1 MKTFIITAFFGLSLI
16 SCAQETVK
24 GNGNFS
30 TEIRNVNEN
39 FEAVGSSGAFEV
51 VINDAPQDGK
61 IKLEGDANILGKIIV
76 EVKGNSLVLETKKGF
91 NLSFKKPVRITINA
105 QNLKYLGLSGSG
117 SIKAKGTQNV
127 EEFTAA
133 ISGSGDIEAKV
144 SAHKTSTAI
153 SGSGDITLSGKT
165 KVLKVA
171 TSGSGDVHAFD
182 LDANDVEIGVS
193 GSGDTEIQVSE
204 SLTGGVSGSGD
215 IFYKGNPAQIKIASG
230 GSGDVID
237 AN

>member
-30 TEIRNVNEN
+30 TEIRYVNEN
-39 FEAVGSSGAFEV
+39 IEAVGSSGAIEV
-51 VINDAPQDGK
+51 VINNAPQDGK

-117 SIKAKGTQNV
+117 SIKAK
-127 EEFTAA
+127 
-133 ISGSGDIEAKV
+133 
-144 SAHKTSTAI
+144 
-153 SGSGDITLSGKT
+153 
-165 KVLKVA
+165 
-171 TSGSGDVHAFD
+171 
-182 LDANDVEIGVS
+182 
-193 GSGDTEIQVSE
+193 
-204 SLTGGVSGSGD
+204 
-215 IFYKGNPAQIKIASG
+215 
-230 GSGDVID
+230 
-237 AN
+237 

>member
-1 MKTFIITAFFGLSLI
+1 MKTFIITAIFGLSMI

-30 TEIRNVNEN
+30 TEIRNVSKN

-61 IKLEGDANILGKIIV
+61 IKLEGDANILEKIIV
-76 EVKGNSLVLETKKGF
+76 EVKENSLVLGTKKGF
-91 NLSFKKPVRITINA
+91 NLSFKKPVRIIFNA
-105 QNLKYLGLSGSG
+105 QNLKYIGLSGSG

-127 EEFTAA
+127 DEFSAA
-133 ISGSGDIEAKV
+133 ISGSGDIDAKV
-144 SAHKTSTAI
+144 SAHKTSTSI

-165 KVLKVA
+165 KLLTVA
-171 TSGSGDVHAFD
+171 TSGSGDVHAFK
-182 LDANDVEIGVS
+182 LKANDVEIGVS

>member
-1 MKTFIITAFFGLSLI
+1 MKTFIITAIFGLSMI

-30 TEIRNVNEN
+30 TEIRNVSKN

-61 IKLEGDANILGKIIV
+61 IKLEGDANILEKIIV
-76 EVKGNSLVLETKKGF
+76 EVKGNSLVLGTKKGF
-91 NLSFKKPVRITINA
+91 NLSFKKPVRIIFNA
-105 QNLKYLGLSGSG
+105 QNLKYIGLSGSG

-127 EEFTAA
+127 DEFSAA
-133 ISGSGDIEAKV
+133 ISGSGDIDAKV
-144 SAHKTSTAI
+144 STHKTSTSI

-165 KVLKVA
+165 KLLTVA
-171 TSGSGDVHAFD
+171 TSGSGDVHAFK
-182 LDANDVEIGVS
+182 LKANDVEIGVS
-193 GSGDTEIQVSE
+193 GSGDTEVQVSE